1 MSLKNELVLVTG
13 GAGFIG
19 SHLVEELVAK
29 GYKVRVLDVLSRGN
43 LEYIQPL
50 IDKRKV
56 EFIDGDIRYNDVV
69 DKSMKDVDYVFHEA
83 ATNIN
88 RSQAY
93 PEESFDVNFRG
104 SYIVFKSALDHNVK
118 KVMFASSASVY
129 GQPKTLPI
137 SENHDLNPITPYCV
151 SKLASEHLLKFFA
164 RSGLK
169 FITFRYFN
177 VYGLRQH
184 TDAYYTSVIILFLK
198 SLLND
203 KPPLVMGN
211 GEQSMDFVNVKDVVR
226 ANIMG
231 IESDVE
237 NEIVNI
243 GSGKSTTIRK
253 LAYMLIDIMG
263 KDVKPRFKP
272 RDVIVTERRADI
284 RKAKDL
290 LGFEPE
296 IGLREGMR
304 EVAEDIKKH
313 PERY

>member
-237 NEIVNI
+237 NEILNI
-243 GSGKSTTIRK
+243 GSGKSTTIRN

>member
-237 NEIVNI
+237 NEILNI